1 MAVTK
6 QVMHGHVLGMGVVIH
21 PGRLRLELARRGW
34 SASDL
39 AREAGISP
47 PTISAALAGRPIA
60 ARSLGLIADCLSRVA
75 PSSVV
80 DALILGERDRN
91 GEESSG
97 TGLS

>member
-6 QVMHGHVLGMGVVIH
+6 RVTYVHVVGMGVVIH

-60 ARSLGLIADCLSRVA
+60 ARSLGLIAECLQRVA
-75 PSSVV
+75 PSPAV
-80 DALILGERDRN
+80 DGLILGERDRT

-97 TGLS
+97 TGLG